1 MDSNTKLLGVL
12 MFEYLGF
19 YGFNNI
25 IITIVLTWELFL
37 FIFDIGFRD

>member
-1 MDSNTKLLGVL
+1 MDSNTKLWSIV

-25 IITIVLTWELFL
+25 IVIILLT
-37 FIFDIGFRD
+37 